1 MTPPKCRVCGA
12 AHWSNAPHVFAK
24 QEQLELEG
32 VRLHGFE
39 DKRPVT
45 EKAPTVTKKP
55 AIVTPTVTKPP
66 KTVTKPGGRPK
77 KFRNAA
83 DKQQAYRKR
92 KAHQKGTDPI
102 TGRPRKPV
110 ISPPRDK

>member
-39 DKRPVT
+39 DARPVTKKVAPVT
-45 EKAPTVTKKP
+45 EKPKALPKK
-55 AIVTPTVTKPP
+55 
-66 KTVTKPGGRPK
+66 GRPK
-77 KFRNAA
+77 KERALTPA
-83 DKQQAYRKR
+83 EKQKAYRQR
-92 KAHQKGTDPI
+92 KLAKNPKGTDPI
-102 TGRPRKPV
+102 TGRPRR
-110 ISPPRDK
+110 PPKV